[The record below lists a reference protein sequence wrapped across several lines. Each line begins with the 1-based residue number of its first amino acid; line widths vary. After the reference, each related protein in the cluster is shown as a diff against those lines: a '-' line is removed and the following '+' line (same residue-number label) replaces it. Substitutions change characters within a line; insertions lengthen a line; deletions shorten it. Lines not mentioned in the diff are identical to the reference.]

1 MYEAHFGL
9 RQRPFRST
17 PDPGGYYPA
26 ATHEA
31 ALHTLLG
38 ALTDDEGFALLTGE
52 PGSGKTL
59 LAAILIDRLAE
70 QAQCVFLTNGH
81 MTRPADLFQA
91 VLYDLGLPYEGKREQ
106 ELRLTLTDRLLTR
119 YAEGQRTVLVF
130 DEAHHLPPDVLEELR
145 LLGNLETRRG
155 RAVQVVLVGQPALLE
170 ALQKPDLRA
179 LAQRVTARAS
189 LDRLPREEAVDYLL
203 HHLRLAGARPE
214 ALMGDEA
221 LDLIARGTGGLP
233 RLLNQAA
240 HLALALTCQAEAG
253 RVDAEG
259 ALEALSRLGLAVEEA
274 DETEP
279 ASEPAVEEEPAPP
292 ALAPATV
299 VIEPQEAEDHA
310 WPPASYFWPG
320 QPPRTAYVPGRS
332 G

>member
-17 PDPGGYYPA
+17 PDPGCYYPA
-26 ATHEA
+26 AAHEA
-31 ALHTLLG
+31 ALHLLLG
-38 ALTDDEGFALLTGE
+38 ALADDEGFALLTGE

-59 LAAILIDRLAE
+59 MAAILIDRLAE
-70 QAQCVFLTNGH
+70 KSQCVFVTNGH
-81 MTRPADLFQA
+81 MSRPVDLFQA

-130 DEAHHLPPDVLEELR
+130 DEAHHLPPEVLEELR
-145 LLGNLETRRG
+145 LLGNLETRLG
-155 RAVQVVLVGQPALLE
+155 RAVQVVLVGQPSLLE
-170 ALQKPDLRA
+170 ALQRPELRA
-179 LAQRVTARAS
+179 LAQRIAARAS
-189 LDRLPREEAVDYLL
+189 LDRLPREEAADYVL

-214 ALMGDEA
+214 ALLSDEA
-221 LDLIARGTGGLP
+221 IDLIARATGGLP
-233 RLLNQAA
+233 RLLNQAT

-259 ALEALSRLGLAVEEA
+259 ALESLSRLGLEVEET
-274 DETEP
+274 DEAEAVPEP
-279 ASEPAVEEEPAPP
+279 AAEDEPAPQ
-292 ALAPATV
+292 ALATATV
-299 VIEPQEAEDHA
+299 VIEPQGADDHA
-310 WPPASYFWPG
+310 WPPATYLRPG
-320 QPPRTAYVPGRS
+320 QPPRMAYVPGRS